1 MHRFSAAVRR
11 VSGNNAAMKRAL
23 LLAVLLCSLSL
34 TAGAQDFDKGLAAYN
49 RGDYATALREWR
61 PLAERGL
68 AKAQYNL
75 GAMYYYAEGVPQ
87 GYAEAAKWW
96 RKAAEQG
103 YASAQYGLGVS
114 YEQGQGVPQ
123 DHAEAVKWYRKAA
136 EQGDADAL
144 NNLGV
149 MYDLG
154 KGVPQDH
161 AEAYIWYSLAAAGGH
176 KKAPQWRDE
185 MAAKLSPDQLRAA
198 QREATR
204 RWGRIQARKK

>member
-1 MHRFSAAVRR
+1 V
-11 VSGNNAAMKRAL
+11 
-23 LLAVLLCSLSL
+23 
-34 TAGAQDFDKGLAAYN
+34 
-49 RGDYATALREWR
+49 
-61 PLAERGL
+61 
-68 AKAQYNL
+68 
-75 GAMYYYAEGVPQ
+75 
-87 GYAEAAKWW
+87 KWY

-103 YASAQYGLGVS
+103 DADALNNLGVM
-114 YEQGQGVPQ
+114 YDNGRGVPQ

-136 EQGDADAL
+136 EQGFVSAL